1 MPLTESAMTRSRPG
15 SPRPGLLKAPTGVAG
30 LDEITGGGL
39 PLGRPTLVCGGAG
52 SGKTLLGIEFIVRGA
67 TRFGEPGVIL
77 TFEEDAQ
84 ELATNVASLGFD
96 LARLVA
102 KKKLFI
108 DYVHIDR
115 SEIEESGAYNL
126 DGLFVRLRHAIEA
139 VGARRVLVDS
149 IEALFAGL
157 SGQAVLRAELRR
169 LFRWLKERGI
179 TAVVTAERGEGQLT
193 RHGLEE
199 YLSDAVILLD
209 SRVEDEIA
217 TRRLR
222 IVKYRGSAHGSNEYP
237 FLINDR
243 GFSVLPITSLRLAHR
258 APTARLSTGIAGLDE
273 MMGGRGFLRGS
284 TILVS
289 GTAGTGKSSIAAHLV
304 ASACARG
311 ERALYFSFEESPDQL
326 IRNMRSIGLDLEP
339 WVNRGLL
346 SFVATRPSAYGLET
360 HLLES
365 YRQVEEFRPS
375 VVVLDPVSDMTGMG
389 RHADV
394 HTMLTRLIDHLKGL
408 EVTALLTSLTGG
420 TSSDLD
426 TEVGISSLIDT
437 WIVVHSFETV
447 GERNR
452 GIGII
457 KSRGMEHS
465 NLVREFRLSSAG
477 ISLLDFY
484 RGTDAILTGSA
495 REARLRGAAQEIDR
509 AKTDLEHRR
518 RETEIQIEGLRAR
531 LAFEKEQLE
540 AMVEREE
547 RARAGPRSPVR
558 RSRAGAR
565 KGPTK

>member
-1 MPLTESAMTRSRPG
+1 MKSKRKGGRG
-15 SPRPGLLKAPTGVAG
+15 VRLLKAPTGIAG

-77 TFEEDAQ
+77 TFEEDAE

-96 LARLVA
+96 LAHLVA

-108 DYVHIDR
+108 DYVRIDR
-115 SEIEESGAYNL
+115 SEIEENGEYNL
-126 DGLFVRLRHAIEA
+126 DGLFVRLQHAIEA
-139 VGARRVLVDS
+139 VGAKRVLVDS
-149 IEALFAGL
+149 VEALFAGL
-157 SGQAVLRAELRR
+157 SNQMVLRAELRR
-169 LFRWLKERGI
+169 LFRWLKERGV
-179 TAVVTAERGEGQLT
+179 TAFVTAERGEGQLT

-209 SRVEDEIA
+209 SRIENDLA

-222 IVKYRGSAHGSNEYP
+222 IVKYRGTAHGSNEYP
-237 FLINDR
+237 FLISDR
-243 GFSVLPITSLRLAHR
+243 GFSVLPITSPRPAHR
-258 APTARLSTGIAGLDE
+258 APTARLSTGISGLDE

-311 ERALYFSFEESPDQL
+311 ERALYFAFEESPDQL
-326 IRNMRSIGLDLEP
+326 IRDMRSIGLDLEP
-339 WVNRGLL
+339 WVKRGLL
-346 SFVATRPSAYGLET
+346 SFLGTRRSAYGLER

-365 YRQVEEFRPS
+365 YRQIEEVRPS
-375 VVVLDPVSDMTGMG
+375 VVVVDPVSDMTGMG
-389 RHADV
+389 RLADV
-394 HTMLTRLIDHLKGL
+394 HTMLTRLIDHLKGMG
-408 EVTALLTSLTGG
+408 VTALLTSLTGEA
-420 TSSDLD
+420 SSDPG

-437 WIVVHSFETV
+437 WIVVKSFETA

-465 NLVREFRLSSAG
+465 NLVREFRLSGAG

-484 RGTDAILTGSA
+484 RGADAILTGSA
-495 REARLRGAAQEIDR
+495 REARQREAAQEIAR
-509 AKTDLEHRR
+509 ARTDLEHRR
-518 RETEIQIEGLRAR
+518 RETEIQVEGLRVR
-531 LAFEKEQLE
+531 LASEKEHLA
-540 AMVEREE
+540 AMAERET
-547 RARAGPRSPVR
+547 RARAGPSPSGSR
-558 RSRAGAR
+558 RRAGAR
-565 KGPTK
+565 KGAAK

>member
-1 MPLTESAMTRSRPG
+1 MMPKRNGRTQTR
-15 SPRPGLLKAPTGVAG
+15 LLKAPTGIAG

-67 TRFGEPGVIL
+67 TQFGEPGVIV
-77 TFEEDAQ
+77 TFEENEQ

-108 DYVHIDR
+108 DYVRIDR
-115 SEIEESGAYNL
+115 SEIEEGGEYNL
-126 DGLFVRLRHAIEA
+126 DGLFVRLRHAIES
-139 VGARRVLVDS
+139 VGAKRVLVDS
-149 IEALFAGL
+149 VEALFAGL
-157 SGQAVLRAELRR
+157 SSEMVLRAELRR

-179 TAVVTAERGEGQLT
+179 TAFVTAERGEGQLT

-209 SRVEDEIA
+209 SRIVDNLA

-222 IVKYRGSAHGSNEYP
+222 VVKYRGSAHGSNEYP
-237 FLINDR
+237 FLISDR
-243 GFSVLPITSLRLAHR
+243 GFSVLPITSLRLAHG
-258 APTARLSTGIAGLDE
+258 APTARLSTGISGLDE

-304 ASACARG
+304 AAACARG

-326 IRNMRSIGLDLEP
+326 VRNMRSIGLDLEP
-339 WVNRGLL
+339 WVKRGLL
-346 SFVATRPSAYGLET
+346 TFVATRPSAYGLER

-365 YRQVEEFRPS
+365 YRQVDELRPS
-375 VVVLDPVSDMTGMG
+375 VVVVDPVSDMTGMG

-408 EVTALLTSLTGG
+408 GVTALLTSLTGG
-420 TSSDLD
+420 TSSVPD

-452 GIGII
+452 GIGIV

-495 REARLRGAAQEIDR
+495 REARQRGAAQEIGR
-509 AKTDLEHRR
+509 ARTDFEHRR
-518 RETEIQIEGLRAR
+518 RETEIQIEGLSAR
-531 LAFEKEQLE
+531 LASEKEDLE
-540 AMVEREE
+540 AMVDLEA
-547 RARAGPRSPVR
+547 RARAGPSRSGSR
-558 RSRAGAR
+558 KRAGGRKETAR
-565 KGPTK
+565 